1 MPTHSVLPFFIH
13 SGHRGM
19 SQVLCAGTQVGQSPS
34 HPGEGQTWG
43 QRSSQWWGAR
53 LEVLDH
59 WPITTPGWVPLDVT
73 QVRDVRDP
81 PTGILRVDS
90 QGRPPAGARSELRE
104 RQGSGQDR
112 GPEPGRSS
120 LGGEPSAF
128 QEPRGRVGGRGSA
141 GLRGGRAR
149 ALSPPEKRLWGGR
162 VLRPQGRLGVA
173 QPL

>member
-1 MPTHSVLPFFIH
+1 MPTHSVLPSFIH

-19 SQVLCAGTQVGQSPS
+19 SQVLCAGTQVGQSLPS
-34 HPGEGQTWG
+34 GGGADLGTEVLPVVGSPAGGTRPLAHHNPRLGASRCYTGEGCKG
-43 QRSSQWWGAR
+43 P
-53 LEVLDH
+53 
-59 WPITTPGWVPLDVT
+59 PI
-73 QVRDVRDP
+73 
-81 PTGILRVDS
+81 GILRVDS

-162 VLRPQGRLGVA
+162 VLWPQGRLGVA